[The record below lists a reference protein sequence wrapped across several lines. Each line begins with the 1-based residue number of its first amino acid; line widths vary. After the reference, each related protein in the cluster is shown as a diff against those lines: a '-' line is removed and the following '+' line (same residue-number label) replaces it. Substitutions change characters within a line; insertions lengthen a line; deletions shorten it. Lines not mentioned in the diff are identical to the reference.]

1 MRDPGAAWGPV
12 GGRSTNPAAAGL
24 VSESPNA
31 RVPHSAVAGIA
42 WAENGRR
49 DQNSSW
55 GEEAEGGG
63 GRDAGEAEEAKRDGM
78 EDWWPES
85 TTARRHADISVW
97 TLGGWLASQLQLAV
111 GSRLEACLA
120 SRQRAGA
127 SVNSL
132 AW

>member
-1 MRDPGAAWGPV
+1 
-12 GGRSTNPAAAGL
+12 
-24 VSESPNA
+24 
-31 RVPHSAVAGIA
+31 VAGIA

-97 TLGGWLASQLQLAV
+97 TWVGG
-111 GSRLEACLA
+111 
-120 SRQRAGA
+120 
-127 SVNSL
+127 
-132 AW
+132 

>member
-97 TLGGWLASQLQLAV
+97 TWVGG
-111 GSRLEACLA
+111 
-120 SRQRAGA
+120 
-127 SVNSL
+127 
-132 AW
+132 